1 MTRRTVRLTKQKT
14 VRRRVEPEGE
24 ATGADDRARAVDASR
39 RAGRVTAAA
48 ARFLARTQRTQQT

>member
-14 VRRRVEPEGE
+14 VRRRVAPEGE
-24 ATGADDRARAVDASR
+24 AAGADDRARAVDASR

-48 ARFLARTQRTQQT
+48 VRFLART